1 MLRKSLQMP
10 NFLTKIC
17 SMLNIYFKHY
27 ISIKN
32 NYIILISI
40 KVKSP
45 LNELMLFHY
54 AFLYRKFV

>member
-1 MLRKSLQMP
+1 
-10 NFLTKIC
+10 
-17 SMLNIYFKHY
+17 MLNIYFKHY

-54 AFLYRKFV
+54 VFYIEILFKIIYVIYMLFNLK